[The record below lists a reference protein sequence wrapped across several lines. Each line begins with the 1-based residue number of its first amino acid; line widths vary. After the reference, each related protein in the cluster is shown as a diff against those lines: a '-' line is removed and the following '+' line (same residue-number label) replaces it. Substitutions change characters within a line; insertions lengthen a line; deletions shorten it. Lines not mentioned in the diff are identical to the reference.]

1 MAQDIVCN
9 IEDDINVL
17 LKVRAARHG
26 WSIEEEVR
34 QILLSAV
41 SDEVPAYQNLGS
53 RIAARFAG
61 VGLTE
66 PLVELRG
73 HTIEPMSFSS

>member
-1 MAQDIVCN
+1 MAQDIVCT
-9 IEDDINVL
+9 IDDDYNRL
-17 LKVRAARHG
+17 LEMRAARHG

-61 VGLTE
+61 VGLTK
-66 PLVELRG
+66 PLNEFRENI
-73 HTIEPMSFSS
+73 IEPMDFGS

>member
-61 VGLTE
+61 VGLTK
-66 PLVELRG
+66 PLNEFREN
-73 HTIEPMSFSS
+73 IIKPMDFGS